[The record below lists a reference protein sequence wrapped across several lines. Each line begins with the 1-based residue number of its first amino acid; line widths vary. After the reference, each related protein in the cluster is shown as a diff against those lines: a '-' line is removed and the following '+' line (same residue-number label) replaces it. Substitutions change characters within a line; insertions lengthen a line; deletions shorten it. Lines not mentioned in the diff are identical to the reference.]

1 MMAATHCPRCGV
13 CLVHFLRRA
22 SPELMENVLRCPAC
36 SFHEM
41 GAVEPGAIEVED
53 ACVVRIAP
61 VAEVT
66 VAQLRAL
73 RDESQELAHCAPAD
87 LRARLI
93 TTGCNVG
100 PYWRHPEAREVAGRL
115 TRAGLRCEVQTCGEP

>member
-1 MMAATHCPRCGV
+1 MMPATHCPRCGV
-13 CLVHFLRRA
+13 RLVHLLRRA

-53 ACVVRIAP
+53 AYVVRIAP
-61 VAEVT
+61 VAKVT

-73 RDESQELAHCAPAD
+73 RDESAELAHCAPAD
-87 LRARLI
+87 LHARLG
-93 TTGCNVG
+93 TTGCTVG
-100 PYWRHPEAREVAGRL
+100 PYWRHPEAREVAARL
-115 TRAGLRCEVQTCGEP
+115 TRAGLHCEVKACSDP